1 MAKHLPKVSHSVSE
15 LWFGLKYR
23 TQESPV
29 NLVRK
34 QILIQKM

>member
-1 MAKHLPKVSHSVSE
+1 MAKQLPKVSHFASE
-15 LWFGLKYR
+15 LRFGLKYC

-34 QILIQKM
+34 QILIQKI